1 MLSLPR
7 RILQHPLTR
16 LVLSLGGAL
25 AALVLLTLLIG
36 GVTMPVRGLGD
47 QLLVAVLNATAVLV
61 ALLGVGRYVERRGP
75 AELGLG
81 RRGAARE
88 LGWGMLLGA
97 GLMFAVA
104 AVLALPGWFQWVDE
118 SPGAPRPQARAVL
131 MWLAIFAAA
140 GFFEELLFRGIAFR
154 LLEEWLGSAMALAV
168 SGALF
173 GWIHMN
179 NEHGSAL
186 TAATIALEAG
196 LLLGGSYM
204 LTRSLWFPTAVHIAW
219 NWTQGV
225 LLGVPVS
232 GIEVQSV
239 LKSRLEGPEVWTGG
253 AFGVEAGG
261 VSILLS
267 TLVGVALVVAAARRG
282 HWQPFLPRRTRSS
295 PA

>member
-1 MLSLPR
+1 
-7 RILQHPLTR
+7 
-16 LVLSLGGAL
+16 V

-36 GVTMPVRGLGD
+36 GVTMQMRGLGD

-81 RRGAARE
+81 LRGAARE
-88 LGWGMLLGA
+88 LSWGMLLGA

-118 SPGAPRPQARAVL
+118 PPGASQPQARAVL

-154 LLEEWLGSAMALAV
+154 LLEEWLGSAAALAV
-168 SGALF
+168 SGAFF
-173 GWIHMN
+173 GLIHMN

-186 TAATIALEAG
+186 TAVTIALEAG

-239 LKSRLEGPEVWTGG
+239 LKSRLDGPEFWTGG
-253 AFGVEAGG
+253 AFGVEAGAI
-261 VSILLS
+261 SILLS
-267 TLVGVALVVAAARRG
+267 TLVGVALVVTAARRG
-282 HWQPFLPRRTRSS
+282 HWRPFLPHRARSS
-295 PA
+295 PG